1 MNMQWM
7 RDRQSSMLAILL
19 FGIIIVVFALQ
30 FGPGSRG
37 FTAKNTTAAVVNGE
51 KVTPGE
57 WSFYYTQL
65 YNMYQRFD
73 PNFNN
78 EKAEQMNLRDKALE
92 QIVNQ
97 ILLTQSAERM
107 GLTVSEKEAAGDIL
121 KSDAFKEEG
130 KFNKEVYKRMVNYYY
145 KMSVPRYEDKH
156 RRDMA
161 GDRLRSYLVNGTM
174 VSENMAFDEWR
185 LDNEKVALDFVKF
198 AYAPVAE
205 KMTVGDDEGRAF
217 AAKEKEKV
225 ETYFKNHQTDYDKPE
240 QVHAR
245 HILIRVAADDS
256 PERQEAAQKK
266 AKEAAAAAQAAPD
279 QFQILVSKYSE
290 APNPEKGGDL
300 GFFSR
305 GQMIKEF
312 EETAF
317 TLEAGKV
324 SDPIKTQFGWHVIK
338 VEEKKAPEKKA
349 LEDVSLEIAKKLIA
363 EDKAKA
369 AMKSKAEAF
378 YAALQAGKSF
388 EELLPAIPA
397 EGDAQAA
404 DKDKETKDAKGK
416 KAKKDKAKKDKDA
429 KAKDEVGDPLKLEST
444 PPFSRTS
451 GEYIPLIGA
460 NSELF
465 KEAWTLKEAASLAA
479 KVYEIGG
486 NYYVVRLKEHKQP
499 TRDEFVASR
508 ATETEQIARRFG
520 SSAYTQWLKKNRE
533 RVSVEVAKGGMNQE
547 RYNPNDDY

>member
-37 FTAKNTTAAVVNGE
+37 FTAKGTAAAEVNGE

-107 GLTVSEKEAAGDIL
+107 GLSVSEKEAATDIL
-121 KSDAFKEEG
+121 KSQAFQEEG
-130 KFNKEVYKRMVNYYY
+130 KFNKETYKRMVNYYY
-145 KMSVPRYEDKH
+145 KMSVSRYEDKH

-161 GDRLRSYLVNGTM
+161 GERLRSYLLSGAV

-185 LDNEKVALDFVKF
+185 MDNEKVELDFVKF
-198 AYAPVAE
+198 AYAPLAE
-205 KMTVGDDEGRAF
+205 KLTVSDDEAKAF
-217 AAKEKEKV
+217 AGREKEKI

-245 HILIRVAADDS
+245 HILIRVASDD
-256 PERQEAAQKK
+256 PAERQEAAEKK
-266 AKEAAAAAQAAPD
+266 AKEAAAEAKAAPD
-279 QFQILVSKYSE
+279 KFEVLVAKYSE

-317 TLEAGKV
+317 GMEAGQV

-338 VEEKKAPEKKA
+338 VEEKKAPEKKT
-349 LEDVSLEIAKKLIA
+349 LEDVSQEIAKKLIA
-363 EDKAKA
+363 EDRAKA
-369 AMKSKAEAF
+369 TMKTKADAF
-378 YAALQAGKSF
+378 YAALQGGKSF
-388 EELLPAIPA
+388 EDLLPAVPA
-397 EGDAQAA
+397 EGEAA
-404 DKDKETKDAKGK
+404 PDKEAKDVKAEKNKNG
-416 KAKKDKAKKDKDA
+416 KAKKDKGKKDKA
-429 KAKDEVGDPLKLEST
+429 KEEADPLKLETT
-444 PPFSRTS
+444 PAFSRTS

-460 NSELF
+460 NGDLF
-465 KEAWTLKEAASLAA
+465 KEVWTLKEAKALVG

-486 NYYVVRLKEHKQP
+486 NYYVVRLKEHKIP
-499 TRDEFVASR
+499 TREEFVSSR
-508 ATETEQIARRFG
+508 MTETDQIAHRFG
-520 SSAYTQWLKKNRE
+520 SSAFGQWLKKSRE
-533 RVSVEVAKGGMNQE
+533 KVSVQVAKGGMNQE
-547 RYNPNDDY
+547 HYNPNDDY